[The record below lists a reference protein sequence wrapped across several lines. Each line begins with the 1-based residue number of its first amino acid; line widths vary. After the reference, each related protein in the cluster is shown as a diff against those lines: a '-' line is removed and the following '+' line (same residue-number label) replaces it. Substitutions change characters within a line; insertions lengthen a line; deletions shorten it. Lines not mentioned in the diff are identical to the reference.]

1 MPKGPRDWA
10 PGIKTLKT
18 KAKDNH
24 GYEYEVYLDLTK
36 DSKKWVLHVDN
47 TPGHW
52 YMTTLIESM
61 LVRGNRLDRLAID
74 HGQGWY
80 VENFRDIMVEAIDKI

>member
-24 GYEYEVYLDLTK
+24 GYEYDVYLDLTK
-36 DSKKWVLHVDN
+36 DSKKWVLHIDG

-52 YMTTLIESM
+52 YMSTLLEGDWK
-61 LVRGNRLDRLAID
+61 RDRIAID

-80 VENFRDIMVEAIDKI
+80 VENFRDIMIEAIDKI